1 MIKLELLSMPDCV
14 HCAAAKEVI
23 GRIKGDYPEMDVEV
37 IDVTEHPDVAQK
49 YMLMSSPGIVINGKL
64 EFTGGVSEGALRA
77 KLDKLRG

>member
-1 MIKLELLSMPDCV
+1 MIKLELLSMPDCT

-23 GRIKGDYPEMDVEV
+23 EKIKGDYPEMEVEI

-64 EFTGGVSEGALRA
+64 EFTGGVRENALRA
-77 KLDKLRG
+77 RLDAVKI

>member
-1 MIKLELLSMPDCV
+1 MIKLELLSMPGCT

-23 GRIKGDYPEMDVEV
+23 EKIKGDYPEMDVEI
-37 IDVTEHPDVAQK
+37 IDVTEHPDVAQN

-64 EFTGGVSEGALRA
+64 EFTGGVKESALRA